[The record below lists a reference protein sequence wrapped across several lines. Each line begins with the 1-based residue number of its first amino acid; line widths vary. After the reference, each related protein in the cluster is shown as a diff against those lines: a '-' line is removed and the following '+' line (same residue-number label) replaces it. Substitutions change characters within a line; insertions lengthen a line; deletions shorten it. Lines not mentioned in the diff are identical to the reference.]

1 MQMDPQKRSTL
12 ASDNG
17 LCDAMATITK
27 YALKMQGRTRRP
39 EDREPG
45 QPEKSTEIIWP
56 QIVISNAGAKT
67 YWQTLANNKQQ
78 QKQAWPGQQQQQSNG
93 PGPGRQPG
101 RLAGWQ
107 RRQHFVNHSI
117 YQIRAR
123 GSGPETGRLGD
134 WRGAEWTAL
143 GPRPTSWLNCYG
155 QRTYY

>member
-1 MQMDPQKRSTL
+1 M
-12 ASDNG
+12 
-17 LCDAMATITK
+17 
-27 YALKMQGRTRRP
+27 
-39 EDREPG
+39 
-45 QPEKSTEIIWP
+45 
-56 QIVISNAGAKT
+56 ISNAGAKT

-123 GSGPETGRLGD
+123 GVDRRLGD
-134 WRGAEWTAL
+134 WETGEEQSGLHWVPGQLVGSIAMASVHIIERFLVLLSLAAQRCAHIFVDGALKVNAISPL
-143 GPRPTSWLNCYG
+143 HVC
-155 QRTYY
+155 